1 MEDQMNARAASA
13 SPFEID
19 VAPALRLYID
29 GLESWKASY
38 ERLAQT
44 GAVHADTSPPDADQ
58 PATRTGGAAERQAFG
73 PMLWQGMALRQAE
86 LSRFYAGRIERYLEL
101 SEKIARC
108 RTPAE
113 LGEVQLD
120 FLSRTFA
127 DYAQQSARVVQA
139 VSEAASAPAMRVSG
153 AN

>member
-44 GAVHADTSPPDADQ
+44 GAPGVQASQPDAGA
-58 PATRTGGAAERQAFG
+58 PAALVGGLEWQAFG